1 MLKALLI
8 FIIALAIFAAGFMAG
23 IYSLPILTE
32 QPAPEIKTLE
42 QHQTRAL
49 FSAEFKPNLKGS
61 DRLHYGDGM
70 VYLTNDAISMQGT
83 LSPGPDYQLYL
94 SRNFID
100 NEADFLAQKGTMQR
114 VAGVRSFNGFKL
126 VVPQGI
132 DVSDYNTVIIWCESF
147 EEFITAAQYQ

>member
-49 FSAEFKPNLKGS
+49 FSAEFKPDLKGS

-132 DVSDYNTVIIWCESF
+132 DVRDYNTVIIWCESF

>member
-8 FIIALAIFAAGFMAG
+8 IIVASAIFAAGFMAG
-23 IYSLPILTE
+23 VYSLPILTE
-32 QPAPEIKTLE
+32 QPAPEAGILK
-42 QHQTRAL
+42 QHQGRAQ

-94 SRNFID
+94 SRNFVD

-126 VVPQGI
+126 AVPQGI
-132 DVSDYNTVIIWCESF
+132 DVSDYNTVVIWCESF
-147 EEFITAAQYQ
+147 AEFITAAQYQ

>member
-8 FIIALAIFAAGFMAG
+8 FIIALAIFAAGFVAG

-32 QPAPEIKTLE
+32 QPAPEINTLE
-42 QHQTRAL
+42 QHQARAQ
-49 FSAEFKPNLKGS
+49 FSGAFKPDLKGS
-61 DRLHYGDGM
+61 DRFHYGDGM

-100 NEADFLAQKGTMQR
+100 NEANFLAQKGSMQR

-126 VVPQGI
+126 VVPQGV

>member
-8 FIIALAIFAAGFMAG
+8 FIIALAIFSAGFMAG

-49 FSAEFKPNLKGS
+49 FSAEFKPDLKGS

-132 DVSDYNTVIIWCESF
+132 DVSDYNTVVIWCESF

>member
-8 FIIALAIFAAGFMAG
+8 FIIALAIFSAGFMAG

-49 FSAEFKPNLKGS
+49 FSAEFKPDLKGS

>member
-8 FIIALAIFAAGFMAG
+8 FIIALAIFSAGFMAG

-49 FSAEFKPNLKGS
+49 FSAEFKPDLKGS

-100 NEADFLAQKGTMQR
+100 NETDFLAQKGTMQR

>member
-49 FSAEFKPNLKGS
+49 FSAEFKPDLKGS

-100 NEADFLAQKGTMQR
+100 NETDFLAQKGSVLQ
-114 VAGVRSFNGFKL
+114 GCVRS
-126 VVPQGI
+126 
-132 DVSDYNTVIIWCESF
+132 
-147 EEFITAAQYQ
+147 TALN

>member
-49 FSAEFKPNLKGS
+49 FSAEFKPDLKGS

-100 NEADFLAQKGTMQR
+100 NETNFLAQKGTMQR
-114 VAGVRSFNGFKL
+114 VAEVRSFNGFKL

>member
-8 FIIALAIFAAGFMAG
+8 IIMTLAIFAAGFIAG
-23 IYSLPILTE
+23 VYSLPILTE
-32 QPAPEIKTLE
+32 QPAPDIAILK
-42 QHQTRAL
+42 QHQGRAL
-49 FSAEFKPNLKGS
+49 FSAEFKPDLKGS

-132 DVSDYNTVIIWCESF
+132 DVSDYNTVVIWCESF

>member
-49 FSAEFKPNLKGS
+49 FSAEFKPDLKGS

-100 NEADFLAQKGTMQR
+100 NETDFLAQKGTMQR

-132 DVSDYNTVIIWCESF
+132 DVRDYNTVIIWCESF

>member
-49 FSAEFKPNLKGS
+49 FSAEFKPDLKGS

>member
-49 FSAEFKPNLKGS
+49 FSAEFKPDLKGS

-114 VAGVRSFNGFKL
+114 VAG
-126 VVPQGI
+126 
-132 DVSDYNTVIIWCESF
+132 
-147 EEFITAAQYQ
+147 

>member
-8 FIIALAIFAAGFMAG
+8 IIMTLAIFAAGFIAG
-23 IYSLPILTE
+23 VYSLPILTE
-32 QPAPEIKTLE
+32 QPAPDIAILK
-42 QHQTRAL
+42 QHQGRSQ
-49 FSAEFKPNLKGS
+49 FSATFKPGLKGS
-61 DRLHYGDGM
+61 DRFHYGDGM

-100 NEADFLAQKGTMQR
+100 NEDDFLAQKGTMQR
-114 VAGVRSFNGFKL
+114 IAGVRSFNGFKL

-132 DVSDYNTVIIWCESF
+132 DVSDYNTVVIWCESF

>member
-8 FIIALAIFAAGFMAG
+8 IIMTLAIFSAGFIAG
-23 IYSLPILTE
+23 VYSLPILTE
-32 QPAPEIKTLE
+32 QPAPDIAILK
-42 QHQTRAL
+42 QHQGRSQ
-49 FSAEFKPNLKGS
+49 FSATFKPDLKGS
-61 DRLHYGDGM
+61 DRLHYGDGK

-114 VAGVRSFNGFKL
+114 IAGVRSFNGFKL

-132 DVSDYNTVIIWCESF
+132 DVSDYNTVVIWCESF

>member
-8 FIIALAIFAAGFMAG
+8 IIMTLAIFAAGFIAG
-23 IYSLPILTE
+23 VYSLPILTE
-32 QPAPEIKTLE
+32 QPAPDIAILK
-42 QHQTRAL
+42 QHQSRSQ
-49 FSAEFKPNLKGS
+49 FSATFKPDLKGS
-61 DRLHYGDGM
+61 DRFHYGDGM

-132 DVSDYNTVIIWCESF
+132 DVSDYNTVVIWCESF

>member
-8 FIIALAIFAAGFMAG
+8 IIMTLAIFAAGFIAG
-23 IYSLPILTE
+23 VYSLPILTE
-32 QPAPEIKTLE
+32 QPAPDIAILK
-42 QHQTRAL
+42 QHQGRSQ
-49 FSAEFKPNLKGS
+49 FSATFKPALKGS
-61 DRLHYGDGM
+61 DRLHYGDGK

-132 DVSDYNTVIIWCESF
+132 DVSDYNTVVIWCESF

>member
-1 MLKALLI
+1 MQKALLI
-8 FIIALAIFAAGFMAG
+8 IIMTLAIFAAGFIAG
-23 IYSLPILTE
+23 VYSLPILTE
-32 QPAPEIKTLE
+32 QPAPDIAILK
-42 QHQTRAL
+42 QHQSRSQ
-49 FSAEFKPNLKGS
+49 FSATFKPDLKGS
-61 DRLHYGDGM
+61 DRFHYGDGM

-132 DVSDYNTVIIWCESF
+132 DVSDYNTVVIWCESF

>member
-8 FIIALAIFAAGFMAG
+8 IIMTLAIFAAGFIAG
-23 IYSLPILTE
+23 VYSLPILTE
-32 QPAPEIKTLE
+32 QPAPDIAVLK
-42 QHQTRAL
+42 QHQSRSQ
-49 FSAEFKPNLKGS
+49 FSATFKPDLKGS
-61 DRLHYGDGM
+61 DRFHYGDGM

-83 LSPGPDYQLYL
+83 LSPGPDYQVYL

-114 VAGVRSFNGFKL
+114 IAGVRSFNGFKL

-132 DVSDYNTVIIWCESF
+132 DVSDYNTVVIWCESF

>member
-1 MLKALLI
+1 MT
-8 FIIALAIFAAGFMAG
+8 LAIFAAGFIAG
-23 IYSLPILTE
+23 VYSLPILTE
-32 QPAPEIKTLE
+32 QPAPDIAVLK
-42 QHQTRAL
+42 QHQSRSQ
-49 FSAEFKPNLKGS
+49 FSATFKPDLKGS
-61 DRLHYGDGM
+61 DRFHYGDGM

-132 DVSDYNTVIIWCESF
+132 DVSDYNTVVIWCESF

>member
-8 FIIALAIFAAGFMAG
+8 IIMTLAIFAAGFIAG
-23 IYSLPILTE
+23 VYSLPILTE
-32 QPAPEIKTLE
+32 QPAPDIAVLK
-42 QHQTRAL
+42 QHQSRSQ
-49 FSAEFKPNLKGS
+49 FSATFKPDLKGS
-61 DRLHYGDGM
+61 DRFHYGDGM

-100 NEADFLAQKGTMQR
+100 NETDFLAQKGTMQR

>member
-8 FIIALAIFAAGFMAG
+8 IIMTLAIFAAGFIAG
-23 IYSLPILTE
+23 VYSLPILTE
-32 QPAPEIKTLE
+32 QPAPDIAVLK
-42 QHQTRAL
+42 QHQGRSQ
-49 FSAEFKPNLKGS
+49 FSASFKPDLKGS
-61 DRLHYGDGM
+61 DRFHYGDGM

-114 VAGVRSFNGFKL
+114 VSGVRSFNGFKL

-132 DVSDYNTVIIWCESF
+132 DVSDYNTVVIWCESF

>member
-1 MLKALLI
+1 MLKAL
-8 FIIALAIFAAGFMAG
+8 IITIMTLAIFAAGFIAG
-23 IYSLPILTE
+23 VYSLPILTE
-32 QPAPEIKTLE
+32 QPAPDIAILK
-42 QHQTRAL
+42 QHQDRSQ
-49 FSAEFKPNLKGS
+49 FSATFKSDLKGS
-61 DRLHYGDGM
+61 DRLHYGDGK

-100 NEADFLAQKGTMQR
+100 NEDDFLAQKGTMQR
-114 VAGVRSFNGFKL
+114 IAGVRSFNGFKL

-132 DVSDYNTVIIWCESF
+132 DVSDYNTVVIWCESF

>member
-49 FSAEFKPNLKGS
+49 FSAEFKPDLKGS

-132 DVSDYNTVIIWCESF
+132 DVSDYNTVVIWCESF

>member
-1 MLKALLI
+1 MLKAL
-8 FIIALAIFAAGFMAG
+8 IIIIMTLAIFAAGFIAG
-23 IYSLPILTE
+23 VYSLPILTE
-32 QPAPEIKTLE
+32 QPAPDIAILK
-42 QHQTRAL
+42 QHQGRSL
-49 FSAEFKPNLKGS
+49 FSATFKPGLKGS
-61 DRLHYGDGM
+61 DRFHYGDGM

-100 NEADFLAQKGTMQR
+100 NEDDFLAQKGTMQR
-114 VAGVRSFNGFKL
+114 IAGVRSFNGFKL

-132 DVSDYNTVIIWCESF
+132 DVSDYNTVVIWCESF

>member
-42 QHQTRAL
+42 QHQTRAR
-49 FSAEFKPNLKGS
+49 FSAEFKPDLKGS

>member
-49 FSAEFKPNLKGS
+49 FSAEFKPDLKGS

-100 NEADFLAQKGTMQR
+100 NETDFLAQKGTMQR

>member
-1 MLKALLI
+1 MLKKLLMLIAVIII
-8 FIIALAIFAAGFMAG
+8 FVAGFFTG

-32 QPAPEIKTLE
+32 APAPSSSTLK
-42 QHQTRAL
+42 QHKNRAL
-49 FSAEFKPNLKGS
+49 FSGEFKPNLAGS
-61 DRLHYGDGM
+61 DRFHYGNGT
-70 VYLTNDAISMQGT
+70 VYLTNDAISMQGE

>member
-8 FIIALAIFAAGFMAG
+8 IIMALAIFAAGFIAG
-23 IYSLPILTE
+23 VYSLPILTE
-32 QPAPEIKTLE
+32 QPAPDIAVLK
-42 QHQTRAL
+42 QHQGRSQ
-49 FSAEFKPNLKGS
+49 FSATFKPDLKGS
-61 DRLHYGDGM
+61 DRFHYGDGM

-132 DVSDYNTVIIWCESF
+132 DVSDYNTVVIWCESF

>member
-8 FIIALAIFAAGFMAG
+8 IIMTLAIFAAGFIAG
-23 IYSLPILTE
+23 VYSLPILTE
-32 QPAPEIKTLE
+32 QPAPDIAVLK
-42 QHQTRAL
+42 QHQSRSQ
-49 FSAEFKPNLKGS
+49 FSATFKPDLKGS
-61 DRLHYGDGM
+61 DRFHYGDGM

-132 DVSDYNTVIIWCESF
+132 DVSDYNTVVIWCESF

>member
-1 MLKALLI
+1 MLKAVLI
-8 FIIALAIFAAGFMAG
+8 IIMVLAIFAMGFMAG
-23 IYSLPILTE
+23 VYSLPILTE
-32 QPAPEIKTLE
+32 QPAPDVAILK
-42 QHQTRAL
+42 QHQDRAQ
-49 FSAEFKPNLKGS
+49 FSAAFKPDLKGS

-94 SRNFID
+94 SRNFVD

-132 DVSDYNTVIIWCESF
+132 DVSDYNTVVIWCESF

>member
-49 FSAEFKPNLKGS
+49 FSAEFKPDLKGS

-83 LSPGPDYQLYL
+83 LSPG
-94 SRNFID
+94 S
-100 NEADFLAQKGTMQR
+100 
-114 VAGVRSFNGFKL
+114 
-126 VVPQGI
+126 
-132 DVSDYNTVIIWCESF
+132 
-147 EEFITAAQYQ
+147 